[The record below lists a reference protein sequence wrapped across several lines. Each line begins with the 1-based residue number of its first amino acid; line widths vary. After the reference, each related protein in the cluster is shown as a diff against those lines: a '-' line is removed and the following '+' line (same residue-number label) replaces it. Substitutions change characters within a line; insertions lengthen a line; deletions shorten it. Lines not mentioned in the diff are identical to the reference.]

1 MDMKVLTVLGP
12 MNAEYS
18 NVPAPAPEG
27 DMIKIKVMRTGI
39 CATDFAIFTGD
50 CSFVRSGEIVYPV
63 RFGHEFSGIVTEVG
77 ENVKNFKVG
86 DRVYTDNG
94 VSCGKCADCLD
105 GRYGDCRNSRS
116 VGTVNCWEGCY
127 AEYMYMPER
136 HVYPIPDSLS
146 YEQAALIE
154 PTSISLDAFTD
165 VEVNPGD
172 TAVIIGTGA
181 IGMASA
187 WLAKYFGF
195 DKVVLVGR
203 SPDKLDIALK
213 IGADEV
219 INSRETDPVKAVFDL
234 TGGCGAQLVVETSG
248 DRSALISGINFTA
261 KKGRVSAL
269 SFYEH
274 DLDGM
279 PIDRIVLNRITL
291 RGGAGC
297 FGYPQKVAKIMTE
310 HKIDLTP
317 IITNR
322 IKFDDT
328 LDFFKNEE
336 KYHSGKVKAMVVF
349 DD

>member
-18 NVPAPAPEG
+18 NVPAPAPKG

-77 ENVKNFKVG
+77 ENVKDFKPG

-94 VSCGKCADCLD
+94 VSCGTCDACRD
-105 GRYGDCRNSRS
+105 GRYGVCLNSRS
-116 VGTVNCWEGCY
+116 VGTVNCWEGCF

-136 HVYPIPDSLS
+136 HTYHIPDGLS

-154 PTSISLDAFTD
+154 PTSISLDAFTG
-165 VEVNPGD
+165 VERKPGD
-172 TAVIIGTGA
+172 VAVVIGTGA

-187 WLAKYFGF
+187 WLAKYFGYE
-195 DKVVLVGR
+195 KVIVVGR
-203 SPDKLDIALK
+203 SAPKLDVARK
-213 IGADEV
+213 IGADDV
-219 INSRETDPVKAVFDL
+219 ISSREVDPVEAVMAVTNGKGADL
-234 TGGCGAQLVVETSG
+234 VIETSG
-248 DRSALISGINFTA
+248 DRSALVQGINFTA
-261 KKGRVSAL
+261 KFGHISAL
-269 SFYEH
+269 SFYEYE
-274 DLDGM
+274 LNGM

-317 IITNR
+317 IITHMV
-322 IKFDDT
+322 KFDDC

-336 KYHSGKVKAMVVF
+336 KYHGAKVKAMVVF

>member
-136 HVYPIPDSLS
+136 HTYHIPDSLS
-146 YEQAALIE
+146 FDQAALIE
-154 PTSISLDAFTD
+154 PTSISLDAFTGVD
-165 VEVNPGD
+165 VKPGQ

-195 DKVVLVGR
+195 DRVILVGR
-203 SPDKLDIALK
+203 SPAKLEVALK

-219 INSRETDPVKAVFDL
+219 INSRQVDLTETVCEL
-234 TGGCGAQLVVETSG
+234 TGGRGVDLIIETSG
-248 DRSALISGINFTA
+248 DRGTLIEALDFTA
-261 KKGRVSAL
+261 RGGRISAL

-274 DLDGM
+274 MLDDM
-279 PIDRIVLNRITL
+279 PIDKLVLGRITL
-291 RGGAGC
+291 SGGAGC

>member
-18 NVPAPAPEG
+18 NVPAPAPTG
-27 DMIKIKVMRTGI
+27 DMIKIKVMRTGV

-63 RFGHEFSGIVTEVG
+63 RFGHEFSGVVTEVG
-77 ENVKNFKVG
+77 ENVKDFKPG

-94 VSCGKCADCLD
+94 VSCGVCAECLD
-105 GRYGDCRNSRS
+105 GRYGECRNSRS

-136 HVYPIPDSLS
+136 HTYHIPDGLS
-146 YEQAALIE
+146 YDQAALIE

-165 VEVNPGD
+165 VNVQPGQ

-195 DKVVLVGR
+195 DRVILVGR
-203 SPDKLDIALK
+203 SPAKLEVALK

-219 INSRETDPVKAVFDL
+219 INSREVNLTDTVLELTVGKGADL
-234 TGGCGAQLVVETSG
+234 IVETSG
-248 DRSALISGINFTA
+248 DRGTLIEALDFTA
-261 KKGRVSAL
+261 RGGRISTL
-269 SFYEH
+269 SFYEYL
-274 DLDGM
+274 LDGM
-279 PIDRIVLNRITL
+279 PIDKLVLNRITL

-297 FGYPQKVAKIMTE
+297 FGYPQMVAKIMTE

-317 IITNR
+317 VITNR
-322 IKFDDT
+322 VKFDDV

-349 DD
+349 D